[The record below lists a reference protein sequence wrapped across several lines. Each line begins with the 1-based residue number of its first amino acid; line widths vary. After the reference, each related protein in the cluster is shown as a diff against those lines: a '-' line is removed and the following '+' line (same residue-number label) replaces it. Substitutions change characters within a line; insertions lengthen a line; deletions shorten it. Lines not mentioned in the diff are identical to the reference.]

1 MTSRNREYYK
11 AQFLTCFT
19 ATDAAAAAATTTTT
33 TQEQLVSLATELE
46 RGIQRR
52 YKSDADY
59 TQKAEQILLNLNPQS
74 YLKNTYLC
82 ANILNGTILPQNVVR
97 MSPHELFP
105 ASWKDS
111 LEKHKQKQQKEA
123 AAAAAKPAASDMFQC
138 PKCKKRETTYYEQ
151 QTRSGDEPMTV
162 FISCVA
168 AGCGKQWRM

>member
-1 MTSRNREYYK
+1 MATAATRNREYYK
-11 AQFLTCFT
+11 TQFLTCFT
-19 ATDAAAAAATTTTT
+19 TTNNAAAAATTTTP
-33 TQEQLVSLATELE
+33 EHLLALATELE

-74 YLKNTYLC
+74 YVKNTYLC
-82 ANILNGTILPQNVVR
+82 ANILNGAILPQNVVKLT
-97 MSPHELFP
+97 PHELFP

-111 LEKHKQKQQKEA
+111 LEKHKQKQNKEA
-123 AAAAAKPAASDMFQC
+123 VKPAASDMFQC

>member
-11 AQFLTCFT
+11 TQYLLCFT
-19 ATDAAAAAATTTTT
+19 NNNNNAAA

-74 YLKNTYLC
+74 YVKNTYLC
-82 ANILNGTILPQNVVR
+82 ANILNGTILPQNVVK

-111 LEKHKQKQQKEA
+111 LEKHKQKQDKEA
-123 AAAAAKPAASDMFQC
+123 AAAAATKPAASDMFQC

>member
-1 MTSRNREYYK
+1 MATPPRPREYYK
-11 AQFLTCFT
+11 SQFLTCLT
-19 ATDAAAAAATTTTT
+19 AAAAATT
-33 TQEQLVSLATELE
+33 QEQQQQQLLTLATELE

-59 TQKAEQILLNLNPQS
+59 TKKAAQILLNLDPQS
-74 YLKNTYLC
+74 YVKNTYLC
-82 ANILNGTILPQNVVR
+82 ASILNGSILPQNVVNLN
-97 MSPHELFP
+97 PHELFP

-111 LEKHKQKQQKEA
+111 LEKHKLKQEKEKI
-123 AAAAAKPAASDMFQC
+123 KPAATDMFQC